1 MKFVIAAVSGIV
13 AITLLLMVTGKGSVI
28 TSNNQVKVMSTTVS
42 TGNFDSALWKAQY
55 KKYQRDNPRIGMVPD
70 LEREVLHKRMS
81 REVVREILGRPEQVR
96 ENADLYDLGVS
107 PFGVDYEQY
116 VIEYDQENKVVNFF
130 ISRG

>member
-1 MKFVIAAVSGIV
+1 
-13 AITLLLMVTGKGSVI
+13 
-28 TSNNQVKVMSTTVS
+28 MSTTIS
-42 TGNFDSALWKAQY
+42 TGNFDSALWRAQY

-96 ENADLYDLGVS
+96 ENADLYYLGVS
-107 PFGVDYEQY
+107 PFGLDYEQY
-116 VIEYDQENKVVNFF
+116 VIEYDPENKVVKFF

>member
-13 AITLLLMVTGKGSVI
+13 VITLLLMVTGKGSVI

-42 TGNFDSALWKAQY
+42 TGSFDSALWRSQY
-55 KKYQRDNPRIGMVPD
+55 KKFKRDNPRIGMVPA
-70 LEREVLHKRMS
+70 LEREVLHKGMS

-116 VIEYDQENKVVNFF
+116 VIEYDQENKVVKFF

>member
-13 AITLLLMVTGKGSVI
+13 AITLLLMLTGNGSMI

-42 TGNFDSALWKAQY
+42 TGNFDSALWRAQY
-55 KKYQRDNPRIGMVPD
+55 KKHQRDNPRIGMVPA
-70 LEREVLHKRMS
+70 LEREVLHKGMS
-81 REVVREILGRPEQVR
+81 REVVREVLGRPEQVR

-116 VIEYDQENKVVNFF
+116 VIEYDQENKVVQFF